1 MEADDAYSSGTDELE
16 FTISHTANEWTEE
29 LSIADWAYGETAS
42 TLTAAAKYGEV
53 IFTCSDS
60 QDGEYAS
67 AVLSAVALPDGSAW
81 VDERQTVET
90 WGVQIFKVL
99 FMTTD
104 MENYQTVCENLFDD
118 WEDITLSKSLEFAKR
133 LFKSKYVYIDARLE
147 GVEATYEAASE
158 IIEDLHTKCQA
169 SIYCTNP
176 EYGGSIRKKTLMRCT
191 SISSRR

>member
-1 MEADDAYSSGTDELE
+1 M
-16 FTISHTANEWTEE
+16 
-29 LSIADWAYGETAS
+29 
-42 TLTAAAKYGEV
+42 
-53 IFTCSDS
+53 
-60 QDGEYAS
+60 
-67 AVLSAVALPDGSAW
+67 
-81 VDERQTVET
+81 
-90 WGVQIFKVL
+90 L

-176 EYGGSIRKKTLMRCT
+176 EYGGSTRKKTLMRCT